1 MVKNKA
7 TLRIA
12 LRQNNNEDSKAYG
25 KWYPEIDQSET
36 ISMRGLCDHMES
48 HGSLYTRETI
58 EAVIRKLVGCI
69 PELAQQGIGVKLEG
83 LGIFY
88 PSVESDGVDK
98 PADYKVTKH
107 VKAVHLRFRPDS
119 TDLDNLTSR
128 AFMKQCAVEVANVIT
143 TTGTGKTLK
152 KTRTPFS
159 LYTA

>member
-1 MVKNKA
+1 MVKRKVSLKLALYQNK
-7 TLRIA
+7 
-12 LRQNNNEDSKAYG
+12 NEESKAFG
-25 KWYPEIDQSET
+25 KWFAKVDQPQT
-36 ISMRGLCDHMES
+36 ISTRALCEHITR

-143 TTGTGKTLK
+143 TTGKGKTLK
-152 KTRTPFS
+152 KMRTPFS